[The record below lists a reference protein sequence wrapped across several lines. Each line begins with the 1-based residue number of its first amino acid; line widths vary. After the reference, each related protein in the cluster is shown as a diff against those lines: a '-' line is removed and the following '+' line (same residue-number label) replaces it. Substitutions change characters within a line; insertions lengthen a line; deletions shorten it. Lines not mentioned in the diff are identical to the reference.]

1 MQGEGTNQCREKELM
16 GLNKSLW
23 EFFFG
28 GGGGEGRVGWG
39 GVELWLIHRLLHTL

>member
-23 EFFFG
+23 EFFLG
-28 GGGGEGRVGWG
+28 GGGGAGGGGRGGWG
-39 GVELWLIHRLLHTL
+39 GVEWNCG